1 MVGATHPSYWGA
13 RFVIETFKLF
23 AHAPLQ
29 KNGRTSSPYES
40 N

>member
-1 MVGATHPSYWGA
+1 VEPTGPRCCGAS
-13 RFVIETFKLF
+13 FVTRTFKLF
-23 AHAPLQ
+23 AQASLQ